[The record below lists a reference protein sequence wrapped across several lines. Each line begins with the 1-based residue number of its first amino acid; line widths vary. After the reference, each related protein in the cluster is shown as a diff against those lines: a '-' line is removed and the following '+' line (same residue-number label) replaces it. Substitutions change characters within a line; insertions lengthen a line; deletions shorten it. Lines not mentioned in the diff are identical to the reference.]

1 MSQQLANL
9 LAEAPDK
16 RNKRKWSRQEILN
29 LHPRKDYSDG
39 RTQQC
44 YTDECNIE
52 KIMARASAGG
62 TITHLAKYEGTYSD
76 FSDFDFHEQSN
87 KLAMGNEIFAQ
98 LPAEIRREFGQNP
111 QKFFNYVN
119 DPANKDDLLKKL
131 PGLARPG
138 TQLPQVSPPTADAMA
153 AQAAAEAPVAPLRQ
167 PEAPSSPPPSDASGD
182 V

>member
-1 MSQQLANL
+1 MSQTLAKL
-9 LAEAPDK
+9 LAEAPKKK
-16 RNKRKWSRQEILN
+16 RTRAAVLALVIQ
-29 LHPRKDYSDG
+29 KDYSDG

-52 KIMARASAGG
+52 KIIARASAGG

-138 TQLPQVSPPTADAMA
+138 TQLPQVSPLTADAMA
-153 AQAAAEAPVAPLRQ
+153 AQAAAEQPLAAKTTTT
-167 PEAPSSPPPSDASGD
+167 EAPATEPAQTPSESS
-182 V
+182 